1 MQMPDENWRSVMEA
15 NRPAR
20 VMMLRHAFPPVN
32 LNLLTMLT
40 KELSTVNRVQ
50 PSFIE
55 PMQVSLV
62 RELPDDGKWT

>member
-1 MQMPDENWRSVMEA
+1 
-15 NRPAR
+15 
-20 VMMLRHAFPPVN
+20 MMLRHAFPPVN

-62 RELPDDGKWT
+62 RELPDGGKWT